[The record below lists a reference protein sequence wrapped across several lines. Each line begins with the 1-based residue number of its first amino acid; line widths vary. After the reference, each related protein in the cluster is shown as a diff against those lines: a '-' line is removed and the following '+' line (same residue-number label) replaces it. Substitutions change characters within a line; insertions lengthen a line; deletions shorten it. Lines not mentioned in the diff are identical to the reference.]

1 MSDAA
6 EKPRDVPEPVQ
17 TALSVLEDFKKA
29 SPAKRR
35 ALKRKLPALAMHM
48 AEAGEDVT
56 ADKLRDI
63 ADGGV
68 EAIEALQSRFVKKD
82 NRQERTYD
90 SVIESLGLE
99 PVEDPPQG
107 FDESRY
113 ETPVLA
119 LAFAAEAGR
128 ADIVER
134 LIKEDPERVHDAFVS
149 YGVNQAALKG
159 DFDMVRLLADA
170 GADLHYADDAIMRT
184 ALMGGNM
191 ELVDWL
197 EKEQGF
203 DFAAYADT
211 LLVDIASHPDSEAGV
226 ACLLEHGPSQKAKNE
241 ALAAAAKFH
250 KPGAADLLIQDGAEP
265 ASVDKADQRAI
276 LPRIE
281 RYRLWLQVQHR
292 KPPQSLS
299 DYNPYLFRPNI
310 YADVNAMM
318 KREGHDDYDG
328 RMAAA
333 HAATLFGSTDRVL
346 RFLERWG
353 AEDSKSP
360 LFDLCRL
367 IRVPQETRT
376 DLKAWGDAVLKHGP
390 RMARLVRFADRIEK
404 PGSLVETGQM
414 AAKLSY
420 ARADEEIELAGHCL
434 SNGVD
439 EAGFNAALDMKQ
451 EVDKIPAEDP
461 DEDGDT
467 PDEPGDDTPKTPR
480 SAATRKPNP
489 KP

>member
-6 EKPRDVPEPVQ
+6 EKPHDVPEPVQ
-17 TALSVLEDFKKA
+17 TALSVLEDFKKV

-56 ADKLRDI
+56 AEKLRDI

-82 NRQERTYD
+82 NSQKRTYD

-128 ADIVER
+128 ADIVEK
-134 LIKEDPERVHDAFVS
+134 LLDEDPERVHDEFVS

-159 DFDMVRLLADA
+159 DLDMVRLLAEA
-170 GADLHYADDAIMRT
+170 GADLRYNDDTIMRT
-184 ALMGGNM
+184 ALLGGNM

-197 EKEQGF
+197 ERERGF
-203 DFAAYADT
+203 DFKARADA
-211 LLVDIASHPDSEAGV
+211 LLVEIASHPNSEAGV
-226 ACLLEHGPSQKAKNE
+226 ACLLKHGPSQQAKND
-241 ALAAAAKFH
+241 ALAEAAKFH

-265 ASVDKADQRAI
+265 ASVDTKDQRAI

-310 YADVNAMM
+310 YAEVNAMM

-360 LFDLCRL
+360 LFDLCSL
-367 IRVPQETRT
+367 IHVPQDSRT

-390 RMARLVRFADRIEK
+390 RMARLVQFADRIDK
-404 PGSLVETGQM
+404 PGALVETGRK
-414 AAKLSY
+414 AAKLAY
-420 ARADEEIELAGHCL
+420 ARAEEELDLAGHCL

-451 EVDKIPAEDP
+451 EVDKIPAEDDDAP
-461 DEDGDT
+461 ADR
-467 PDEPGDDTPKTPR
+467 PGDDTPDKRR
-480 SAATRKPNP
+480 SAARRKPNP